1 MLYYDRID
9 LSEEIDVTK
18 VTTEKNLWF
27 VTIIILIM
35 GLNFKIQ
42 FAIVVMIS

>member
-18 VTTEKNLWF
+18 VTTEKNMWF
-27 VTIIILIM
+27 VTIIVLIM

-42 FAIVVMIS
+42 FAIAVMIS

>member
-9 LSEEIDVTK
+9 LSEEIDVAK
-18 VTTEKNLWF
+18 VTTEKNMWF
-27 VTIIILIM
+27 VTIIVLIM

-42 FAIVVMIS
+42 FAIAVMIS